1 MVYNL
6 VINAIRQALQL
17 KSLRQFSDK
26 ELSELLHTVEFLQ
39 SVELSKKNAKYVREI
54 TAQVSDEIDRRC
66 YPDVMIIIFG
76 RVSELK
82 EVIRKMTL
90 KEKSELIDKVI
101 ELEEKLTGKSVSDER
116 RDEIREYIES
126 L

>member
-26 ELSELLHTVEFLQ
+26 ELNELLHTVEFLQ
-39 SVELSKKNAKYVREI
+39 SVKLSKKNAKYVRAI
-54 TAQVSDEIDRRC
+54 AAQLSDEIDRRC
-66 YPDVMIIIFG
+66 YPDVMIIN
-76 RVSELK
+76 ELK

-90 KEKSELIDKVI
+90 KEKSELIDKLI
-101 ELEEKLTGKSVSDER
+101 ELEEKLTGKSVTDER